1 MKNLGFS
8 KEIIGVWR
16 LAALLIGSLGGALVL
31 EPWDALEDYFLCLTE
46 CELNDQKCVTS
57 CLLTHLNISDGSGNS
72 FGVKL
77 K

>member
-1 MKNLGFS
+1 MNEYHNESNQG
-8 KEIIGVWR
+8 
-16 LAALLIGSLGGALVL
+16 LVL